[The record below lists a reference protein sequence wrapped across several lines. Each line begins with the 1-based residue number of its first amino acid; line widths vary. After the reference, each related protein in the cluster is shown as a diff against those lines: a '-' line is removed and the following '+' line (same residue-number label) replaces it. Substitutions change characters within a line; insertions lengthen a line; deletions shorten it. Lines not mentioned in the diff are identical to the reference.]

1 MARKSG
7 DINVRPWCPF
17 CGQDVARPEEPEQRK
32 LEEFT
37 LGSCQ
42 CGAIYVCDQTGHN
55 IGAAMVECLLAAVGD
70 NPELAWDLDP
80 EEDYMTGRVEN
91 YDEQTHQVVD
101 KGNIDGR
108 SVRGVLF
115 FVRLNR
121 DIAEL
126 TTKITGKGKGST
138 TSLFIPAMEPLRD
151 PKRQKVRATKIQVKN
166 LADQQDVDG
175 LVDLVFDDPKTL
187 RYMQRLLYDPD
198 TDKRWMYADSLG
210 KVCARFSTRKPGA
223 VSDLLHR
230 LFEACSDS
238 AATHWGLL
246 EAIGSII
253 AERADIFGAFA
264 RHLLMYRSIATTRVQ
279 AIWALAEIAQ
289 KRPDIVRA
297 TPFYSLFDM
306 IGHRDPYT
314 RGHAALLFGR
324 IKAVEVKSKLEGLL
338 EDENQFIYYHDGK
351 PTQLTIAEV
360 AKQAIAQISNED

>member
-1 MARKSG
+1 MGKAGK
-7 DINVRPWCPF
+7 INVKPWCPF
-17 CGQDVARPEEPEQRK
+17 CGQVVKRPQEPEQRK

-55 IGAAMVECLLAAVGD
+55 IGSAMVECLLAAVGD

-101 KGNIDGR
+101 TGNIDGR
-108 SVRGVLF
+108 IVRGVLF

-126 TTKITGKGKGST
+126 TSQITGKGKGNISNAF
-138 TSLFIPAMEPLRD
+138 SAPQMEPLRD
-151 PKRQKVRATKIQVKN
+151 PKRQKMRATKVQVEK

-175 LVDLVFDDPKTL
+175 LVDLAFDDIKTI

-198 TDKRWMYADSLG
+198 ADKRWMYADLMG

-223 VSDLLHR
+223 ISDLLHR

-253 AERADIFGAFA
+253 AARADIFGAFA
-264 RHLLMYRSIATTRVQ
+264 RHLLMYRNIATTRVQ
-279 AIWALAEIAQ
+279 AIWALAEIAE
-289 KRPDIVRA
+289 KRPDVVRA
-297 TPFYSLFDM
+297 TPFYSLFEM
-306 IGHRDPYT
+306 LEHRDPYT
-314 RGHAALLFGR
+314 RGHAALMFGR
-324 IKAVEVKSKLEGLL
+324 IKAGEVKKQLELL
-338 EDENQFIYYHDGK
+338 LDDENQFVYYHDGK
-351 PTQLTIAEV
+351 PQHLTVEKV
-360 AKQAIAQISNED
+360 AQQAIVLISKED